1 LCYVLCAAVRWR
13 LTTPTL
19 RLPRLTPPR
28 SLASEGYTKQNEVA
42 LGTSPR
48 SEVRVSMRLHS
59 APRSGNS
66 YKVRLLLGLLGT
78 RCEIV
83 NYDIKGGE
91 AHAPGFLENVNPD
104 GKVPVLELEDGTMLP
119 ESGAILYYLAGG
131 TPYLPEE
138 KLERAQVMR
147 WMFFEQYSL
156 LLNLSRPRLWRMWG
170 VEMTSQRKA
179 ELEQLLEQGY
189 RALGVMER
197 HLGDHE
203 FIVGD
208 SPTVAD
214 VALYVYPRLCPEGGY
229 DLGDFPAVRDWL
241 ERIAT
246 LPGYVPPPR

>member
-1 LCYVLCAAVRWR
+1 
-13 LTTPTL
+13 
-19 RLPRLTPPR
+19 
-28 SLASEGYTKQNEVA
+28 
-42 LGTSPR
+42 
-48 SEVRVSMRLHS
+48 MRLHS

-66 YKVRLLLGLLGT
+66 YKVRLLLGLLDT
-78 RCEIV
+78 ACEIV
-83 NYDIKGGE
+83 NYDTKGGE
-91 AHAPGFLENVNPD
+91 THTQRYLENVNPD

-119 ESGAILYYLAGG
+119 ESGAILCYLAEG

-138 KLERAQVMR
+138 KLERAQVLR

-156 LLNLSRPRLWRMWG
+156 LLYLSRPRLWRMWG
-170 VEMTSQRKA
+170 VEMTDQRNA

-197 HLGDHE
+197 HLGE
-203 FIVGD
+203 RQFFVGD

-229 DLGDFPAVRDWL
+229 DLQGFPAVRAWL

-246 LPGYVPPPR
+246 LPGYVPVPSAS